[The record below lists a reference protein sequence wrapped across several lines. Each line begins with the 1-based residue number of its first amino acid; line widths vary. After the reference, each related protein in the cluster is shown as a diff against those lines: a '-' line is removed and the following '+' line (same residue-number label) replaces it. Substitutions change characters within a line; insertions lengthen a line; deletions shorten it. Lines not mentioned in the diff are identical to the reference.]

1 MQNRHETISGGGDPC
16 PTDTINKISAYDRL
30 RLVDEW
36 QKAFGSKPAKNI
48 SSTILIRII
57 THEHQCR
64 TNGGLSTASKRA
76 LRTALGSS
84 DNARSSNPA
93 SGLTK
98 ADSKQDRLVTPPTS
112 QGSQSRIRSTK
123 QSPNLTPMQS
133 PILLTGTQL
142 VREWNGRPY
151 RVEVTEAG
159 FVLDG
164 KCYSSLSAIAKKI
177 TGAHWSGPRFFGLNK
192 TAQPTRLKVGK

>member
-1 MQNRHETISGGGDPC
+1 MQDRHETIRSGGDPRSADII
-16 PTDTINKISAYDRL
+16 TKISAYGRL

-48 SSTILIRII
+48 SSSILSRII

-64 TNGGLSTASKRA
+64 TYGGLGAGLKKA
-76 LRTALGSS
+76 LRTVLGSS
-84 DNARSSNPA
+84 DIARSSNTV
-93 SGLTK
+93 SDLTN
-98 ADSKQDRLVTPPTS
+98 ADSKLDRLVTTSTS
-112 QGSQSRIRSTK
+112 QGSQSSIQTH
-123 QSPNLTPMQS
+123 NLPPIQT
-133 PILLTGTQL
+133 PILSTGTQL

-192 TAQPTRLKVGK
+192 TAQPTRQKVGK

>member
-1 MQNRHETISGGGDPC
+1 MQDQQRAIKDDVDPC
-16 PTDTINKISAYDRL
+16 PTDIITKISAYDRL
-30 RLVDEW
+30 TLVDEW

-48 SSTILIRII
+48 SSPILIRII

-64 TNGGLSTASKRA
+64 TYGGLNAASKRT
-76 LRTALGSS
+76 LRTTLGSS
-84 DNARSSNPA
+84 DNARSSNA
-93 SGLTK
+93 VSDLTN
-98 ADSKQDRLVTPPTS
+98 ADNKLDRLITPPTS
-112 QGSQSRIRSTK
+112 QGSQSSIRTHT
-123 QSPNLTPMQS
+123 PTHNLTPIQS
-133 PILLTGTQL
+133 PILSKGTQL

-192 TAQPTRLKVGK
+192 AAQPTRLKVGK

>member
-1 MQNRHETISGGGDPC
+1 MQDQQRAIKYDVDPC
-16 PTDTINKISAYDRL
+16 PTDIITKISAYDRL
-30 RLVDEW
+30 TLVDEW

-48 SSTILIRII
+48 SSPILIRII

-64 TNGGLSTASKRA
+64 TYVGLGAGLKRA

-84 DNARSSNPA
+84 DNARSSNAA
-93 SGLTK
+93 SCLTN
-98 ADSKQDRLVTPPTS
+98 ADSKLDQLTIPSTS
-112 QGSQSRIRSTK
+112 QGSQSRIRTP
-123 QSPNLTPMQS
+123 SPTHNLPPIQTP
-133 PILLTGTQL
+133 LLSTGTQL

-164 KCYSSLSAIAKKI
+164 KCYSSLSAIARK
-177 TGAHWSGPRFFGLNK
+177 
-192 TAQPTRLKVGK
+192 

>member
-1 MQNRHETISGGGDPC
+1 MQDQHETISGGGDPRSADII
-16 PTDTINKISAYDRL
+16 TRISAYDRL
-30 RLVDEW
+30 ALVDEW

-48 SSTILIRII
+48 SSSILIRII

-64 TNGGLSTASKRA
+64 TYGGLNAASKRT
-76 LRTALGSS
+76 LRTTLGSS
-84 DNARSSNPA
+84 DNARSSDAVSNLA
-93 SGLTK
+93 N
-98 ADSKQDRLVTPPTS
+98 ADSELDRLIIPPTS
-112 QGSQSRIRSTK
+112 QGSQSSIRTGT
-123 QSPNLTPMQS
+123 PTHNLTPVQS
-133 PILLTGTQL
+133 PLLSTGTQL

-192 TAQPTRLKVGK
+192 AARPTRQQVGK

>member
-1 MQNRHETISGGGDPC
+1 MQDRHETISGGGDPQSADMI
-16 PTDTINKISAYDRL
+16 TRISAYDRL

-48 SSTILIRII
+48 SSSILSRII

-64 TNGGLSTASKRA
+64 TYGGLNAASKRA
-76 LRTALGSS
+76 LRTALGRS
-84 DNARSSNPA
+84 DNARSSNAA
-93 SGLTK
+93 SCLTN
-98 ADSKQDRLVTPPTS
+98 ADSKLDRLTTPPTS
-112 QGSQSRIRSTK
+112 QGSQSSIRTHT
-123 QSPNLTPMQS
+123 PTTNLP
-133 PILLTGTQL
+133 PIQIPLLSTGTQL

-159 FVLDG
+159 FELDG
-164 KCYSSLSAIAKKI
+164 KCYSSLSAIAKNI

-192 TAQPTRLKVGK
+192 ANHPTRQKTGK

>member
-1 MQNRHETISGGGDPC
+1 MQDQQRAINDDVEPCWVDIIS
-16 PTDTINKISAYDRL
+16 KISAYDRL
-30 RLVDEW
+30 TLIDEW
-36 QKAFGSKPAKNI
+36 QKAFGSTPAKNI
-48 SSTILIRII
+48 SSSILIRII

-64 TNGGLSTASKRA
+64 TNGGFGAGLKRA
-76 LRTALGSS
+76 LRSALGSS
-84 DNARSSNPA
+84 DYTRSSNA
-93 SGLTK
+93 VSDLTN
-98 ADSKQDRLVTPPTS
+98 ADIKLDRLTTTSTS
-112 QGSQSRIRSTK
+112 QGSQSSIRTHT
-123 QSPNLTPMQS
+123 PTHNLTPVQS
-133 PILLTGTQL
+133 PLLSTGTQL

-192 TAQPTRLKVGK
+192 TARPTRQKVGT